1 MYSQQI
7 LVLLS
12 NKVPATNINSFN
24 GFNKFI
30 VQQKKKKIKI
40 STEIYFLLLRKQNLL
55 TAMQMILGVLK
66 DGVGVGL
73 TTT

>member
-24 GFNKFI
+24 SFNKFI